1 MSEQIRM
8 TVRYEWREE
17 DAENTQGWFWVL
29 YGEPNETMTITSDM
43 AIKLGVVA
51 GDVVV
56 LAKEE
61 A

>member
-1 MSEQIRM
+1 MKLRM

-17 DAENTQGWFWVL
+17 DTQNNQGWFWVL
-29 YGEPNETMTITSDM
+29 YGEPNETMTITDEM
-43 AIKLGVVA
+43 AKKLDVVA

-56 LAKEE
+56 LAKEG